1 MAYIALPSDELHG
14 GSAKK
19 MRLRHQESVNMGDA
33 LHVLD
38 ADLKILSRLLAHCDW
53 LDAGVVA
60 GDAVDQALD
69 PGWASGPSKRACA
82 HSYLKWET

>member
-1 MAYIALPSDELHG
+1 MAYIALPSDELRG

-38 ADLKILSRLLAHCDW
+38 AATLVLSTYITTFL
-53 LDAGVVA
+53 
-60 GDAVDQALD
+60 
-69 PGWASGPSKRACA
+69 
-82 HSYLKWET
+82 